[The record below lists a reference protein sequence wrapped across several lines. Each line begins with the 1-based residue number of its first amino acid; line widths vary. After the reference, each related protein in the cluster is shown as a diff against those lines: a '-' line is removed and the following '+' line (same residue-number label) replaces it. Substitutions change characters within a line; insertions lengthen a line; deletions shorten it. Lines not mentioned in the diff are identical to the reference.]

1 MYMTNT
7 TMRVSMPTEIRKA
20 IKRLSKKHNYAS
32 ESGFLQHL
40 VRREDAID
48 REKDK
53 LRKLITQGIKS
64 GISGTP
70 PEQFFA
76 DLEKEIKQAAK
87 SKVSS

>member
-1 MYMTNT
+1 MTNT

-40 VRREDAID
+40 VRREDSID

-53 LRKLITQGIKS
+53 LRKMITDGIKS
-64 GISGTP
+64 GISEIP
-70 PEQFFA
+70 PEKFFA
-76 DLEKEIKQAAK
+76 DLEKEIKSVAK
-87 SKVSS
+87 NKS